1 MKSTKPKILLIK
13 NIISQKIEAIIEI
26 NFKFGNQLN
35 HYLEKLQNENSKK
48 SNVFVED
55 NNFDWNEHENQ
66 YEIKGKRKNKE
77 YKNNFDEKKKK
88 LLKKKNNLKKEEK
101 IN

>member
-1 MKSTKPKILLIK
+1 MKSIKPKILLIK

-77 YKNNFDEKKKK
+77 YKNNFDEKKN
-88 LLKKKNNLKKEEK
+88 KKKKMKNR
-101 IN
+101 I